1 MARTHPAVHA
11 RLQPV
16 SRQKREQRMAAL
28 LAMGALRAAAA
39 ASGERTIDERHGE
52 EGSDLAVLG
61 PHGPF
66 AKRAH
71 AAGEVRSTTSPVQ
84 SGAKSR

>member
-16 SRQKREQRMAAL
+16 FRQKREQRMAEL
-28 LAMGALRAAAA
+28 LATGALRAAAA
-39 ASGERTIDERHGE
+39 ASGERTSGERYGE
-52 EGSDLAVLG
+52 EGSDLAVRG
-61 PHGPF
+61 PHGPL

-71 AAGEVRSTTSPVQ
+71 VAGEVRSTTSPVQ